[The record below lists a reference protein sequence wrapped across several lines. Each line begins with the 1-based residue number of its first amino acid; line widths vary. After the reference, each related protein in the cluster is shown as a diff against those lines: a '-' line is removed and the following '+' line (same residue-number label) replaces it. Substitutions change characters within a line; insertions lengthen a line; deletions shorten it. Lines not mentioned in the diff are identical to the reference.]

1 MDRWEVSKAD
11 LLGLAFKESGFQT
24 SQLCCCRP
32 SCFDFAARRGDETL
46 LVKMCSDASLFSF
59 DEALELR
66 IIAGRVRAAA
76 VVVSDRSHDKPL
88 EDDTVYLRHSVYL
101 LTEKTLRNIAFE
113 TGFPLVNAGPGG
125 YFVEVDGVLIEKRR
139 KELGLSIGKLAGMV
153 GVSRRTLY
161 GYERCMAKASVSSA
175 YNLVKVLGVPVAK
188 PINVL
193 RKRRKQRF
201 CLLLRAKRAVAGRQI
216 LTRVFKKFASY
227 DISPVEKAPFD
238 FVMNLPKE
246 KYVIVGA
253 VVTSNEDWPE
263 ERTEELL
270 SVSRVVNAHP
280 ILITEKRET
289 CRDDLTRVWADE
301 LALMRSPLELVSSI

>member
-1 MDRWEVSKAD
+1 MDRWEASKAD
-11 LLGLAFKESGFQT
+11 LLGMALKEAGFQM

-32 SCFDFAARRGDETL
+32 SCFDFAASKGDATL
-46 LVKMCSDASLFSF
+46 LVKLASDAASFSL
-59 DEALELR
+59 DEAIELG

-88 EDDTVYLRHSVYL
+88 EDDTVYLRHSVYVV
-101 LTEKTLRNIAFE
+101 TEKTLRNIAFE

-125 YFVEVDGVLIEKRR
+125 YFVEVDGALIEERR
-139 KELGLSIGKLAGMV
+139 LELGLSSGRLAGMV

-161 GYERCMAKASVSSA
+161 GYERNMGKASVSSA
-175 YNLVKVLGVPVAK
+175 YNLAKVLGVPVAK
-188 PINVL
+188 PVNVF

-201 CLLLRAKRAVAGRQI
+201 CLLLRAKRRVAARLI
-216 LTRVFKKFASY
+216 LTRVFRKFAFC

-238 FVMNLPKE
+238 FALNIPRG

-253 VVTSNEDWPE
+253 VAASNEDWPE

-270 SVSRVVNAHP
+270 SVSRVVNARP
-280 ILITEKRET
+280 ILITEKKEK
-289 CRDDLTRVWADE
+289 CSDDLVRVWADE
-301 LALMRSPLELVSSI
+301 LALMRSPLDLVSTL